1 MKYNKLVD
9 QIILRLSH
17 QNERTS
23 ISFRTFILISLMQ
36 NVSIKMNINERLRK
50 RLASIRYVE
59 QIRKY
64 LNIKKSNIFLVFF
77 LIFKKLSFFKWVSVL
92 ISVSKAIDPYTKKIY
107 IFKIKGFQFA
117 MTTLL
122 IVILFIFL
130 AIFYTVKPFSSKSIH
145 RLS

>member
-1 MKYNKLVD
+1 MQYNKLVD

-23 ISFRTFILISLMQ
+23 ISFRTFILISLMK

-77 LIFKKLSFFKWVSVL
+77 LIFKKFSFFKWVSVL

-107 IFKIKGFQFA
+107 IFQIQGLQFA

-122 IVILFIFL
+122 IFISFIFL
-130 AIFYTVKPFSSKSIH
+130 AIFYTVKTFSSKSIH